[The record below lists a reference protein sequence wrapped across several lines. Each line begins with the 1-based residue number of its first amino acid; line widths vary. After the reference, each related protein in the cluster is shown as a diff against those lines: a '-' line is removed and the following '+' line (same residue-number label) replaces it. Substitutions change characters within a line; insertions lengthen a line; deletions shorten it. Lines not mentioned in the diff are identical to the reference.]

1 MRESSTRLPE
11 RLSEVHHTLQDVME
25 AQATAVQRRRQQS
38 GVRQHERQEVGR
50 CSEVKEEPAKR
61 PPAARR
67 GEGYAREVDDAPARK
82 GNGLGGLRDQS
93 PDPRVIFG
101 VQRGRILQR
110 TLSPEK
116 EGSGSRTVR
125 ESPLVACAQRGA
137 KLQCFSCG
145 RPLMGMALVVRG
157 RVSGR
162 AGVRCA
168 SRLALVEDTSS
179 SSLSCR
185 RSDVLGDSRF
195 GSPQCFSFHGP
206 MHTSGLVGCKF
217 YFAPLARHQQP
228 SLRYAGQ
235 TLQTI
240 MRTLQGGPRW
250 SALFI
255 RPLDNV
261 RPLRAL
267 PELFTSGVRR
277 AVRVIYFLLRIHPS
291 GHQ

>member
-1 MRESSTRLPE
+1 MRSSE
-11 RLSEVHHTLQDVME
+11 RHVLRH
-25 AQATAVQRRRQQS
+25 RRHFSVSFEKRKQ
-38 GVRQHERQEVGR
+38 GAGR
-50 CSEVKEEPAKR
+50 CE
-61 PPAARR
+61 
-67 GEGYAREVDDAPARK
+67 
-82 GNGLGGLRDQS
+82 
-93 PDPRVIFG
+93 
-101 VQRGRILQR
+101 
-110 TLSPEK
+110 
-116 EGSGSRTVR
+116 

-145 RPLMGMALVVRG
+145 RSLMGMALVVRG
-157 RVSGR
+157 SVSGR

-228 SLRYAGQ
+228 SPRHAGQ

-240 MRTLQGGPRW
+240 MRTLQERGG
-250 SALFI
+250 AF
-255 RPLDNV
+255 
-261 RPLRAL
+261 
-267 PELFTSGVRR
+267 
-277 AVRVIYFLLRIHPS
+277 HPS
-291 GHQ
+291 S

>member
-1 MRESSTRLPE
+1 M
-11 RLSEVHHTLQDVME
+11 
-25 AQATAVQRRRQQS
+25 
-38 GVRQHERQEVGR
+38 
-50 CSEVKEEPAKR
+50 
-61 PPAARR
+61 
-67 GEGYAREVDDAPARK
+67 
-82 GNGLGGLRDQS
+82 
-93 PDPRVIFG
+93 
-101 VQRGRILQR
+101 
-110 TLSPEK
+110 
-116 EGSGSRTVR
+116 R
-125 ESPLVACAQRGA
+125 ESPLVACAECGA
-137 KLQCFSCG
+137 KLKCFSCG

-168 SRLALVEDTSS
+168 SRLAVVEDTSW

-240 MRTLQGGPRW
+240 KRTLQGSQGGARF
-250 SALFI
+250 SSL
-255 RPLDNV
+255 LLTTYV
-261 RPLRAL
+261 RC
-267 PELFTSGVRR
+267 ELFQSCS
-277 AVRVIYFLLRIHPS
+277 RVECV
-291 GHQ
+291 G